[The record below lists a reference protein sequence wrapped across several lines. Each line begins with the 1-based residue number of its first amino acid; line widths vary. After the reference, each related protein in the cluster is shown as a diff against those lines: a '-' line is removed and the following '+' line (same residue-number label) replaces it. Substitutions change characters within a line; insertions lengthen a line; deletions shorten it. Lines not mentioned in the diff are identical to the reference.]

1 MQLGN
6 WFTDK
11 ISEGYQDVLTDLNRD
26 IEKEQTQA
34 EAWQLA
40 AEETEAR
47 AASRIAWIEKQK
59 AEIAATPA
67 PAPANDLKPY
77 RAPLLLAVVGLL
89 AAMVI

>member
-26 IEKEQTQA
+26 IEKEQIEA

-40 AEETEAR
+40 ADETEAQ
-47 AASRIAWIEKQK
+47 AAARIAWIEKQK
-59 AEIAATPA
+59 AMIASAPTPA
-67 PAPANDLKPY
+67 PRDDLANY
-77 RAPLLLAVVGLL
+77 RGPLILAGLGLL
-89 AAMVI
+89 AAMVM